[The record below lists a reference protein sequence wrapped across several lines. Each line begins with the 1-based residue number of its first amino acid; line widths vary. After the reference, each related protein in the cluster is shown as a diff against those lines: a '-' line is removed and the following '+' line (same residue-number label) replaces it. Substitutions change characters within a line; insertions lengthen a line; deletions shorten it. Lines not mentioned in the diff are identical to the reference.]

1 MSQEPLT
8 DGVTVTF
15 NGVDLTKWLRISD
28 VARNLGQNRQSQ
40 LAPIGRSPG
49 KRFDYSKVSESTITI
64 KGDAN
69 YDLVTMR
76 RELASVLMTSEPQ
89 KLVISDEPDKYYM
102 GIVEGQVLLTEE
114 QFHAEATIVFTVP
127 SGVTYS
133 ENVSTASLDD
143 SGQITIDNRGSYPT
157 WPVITATMK
166 DDNGL
171 VAMVNDNGGVLEFG
185 NPDEID
191 GVTKQKSDKAF
202 YCGFDGS
209 HNGMTENTGTGVY
222 LHYLG
227 DSTKPNTMHGSFEYV
242 SNSGTTG
249 IQPVYNN
256 STDTDWWAGPS
267 LHATI
272 NKNSNSDNT
281 GNFIFRNRIHLDSST
296 TRQGHIQFCLQNG
309 SNVAFSI
316 VLCSSS
322 SSKDTLNI
330 EAWAGTTRL
339 TSVSVDRKKF
349 TDGFYEVKITRLA
362 STIQYSLA
370 KVTGWN
376 KDGTP
381 KTGLSKIISYNL
393 DDFANTPVDSLTVW
407 FMRFKQTEHIVM
419 DWTDCHFD
427 WVNVDYWSDL
437 PNRWGIGDEVRIDT
451 AQRKVYVNGVIDD
464 TLQRVGN
471 DWDKFKLAPGLNI
484 IQPVCSNW
492 AEMYDC
498 AVTYREA
505 WL

>member
-1 MSQEPLT
+1 ML
-8 DGVTVTF
+8 F
-15 NGVDLTKWLRISD
+15 NDVDLAQWLIVSD
-28 VARNLGQNRQSQ
+28 VQRNVGTSHTNTTVKIGNSDGSLWQNMSRNS
-40 LAPIGRSPG
+40 
-49 KRFDYSKVSESTITI
+49 STIVVTGI
-64 KGDAN
+64 LHGDLAALRRTFAGAID
-69 YDLVTMR
+69 YDEPKVLVFG
-76 RELASVLMTSEPQ
+76 
-89 KLVISDEPDKYYM
+89 DEPDVYYNA
-102 GIVEGQVLLTEE
+102 IYDGQPTMTELS
-114 QFHAEATIVFTVP
+114 HTGTVSLSFLVP
-127 SGVTYS
+127 DGVAHS
-133 ENVSTASLDD
+133 VAVSTASLDD
-143 SGQITIDNRGSYPT
+143 SGQIAIDNRGSYPT

-166 DDNGL
+166 GDNGL

-209 HNGMTENTGTGVY
+209 HNGMTENAGTGVY

-249 IQPVYNN
+249 IQPVFNN

-267 LHATI
+267 LHAPIT
-272 NKNSNSDNT
+272 KNSNSDNT

-316 VLCSSS
+316 VLRSSS
-322 SSKDTLNI
+322 SSKDTLDI

-339 TSVSVDRKKF
+339 TNVSVDRKKF

-407 FMRFKQTEHIVM
+407 FMRFKKTEHIVM
-419 DWTDCHFD
+419 DLTDCHFD

-451 AQRKVYVNGVIDD
+451 AQRRVYVNGVIDN

-498 AVTYREA
+498 TVTYREA
-505 WL
+505 WK